1 MMRSFLEAKAFGYV
15 DALCLGSKA
24 EGALIERLLNK
35 QRVTKPKLGIR
46 FSWKSAWC
54 GVHYSPF
61 NKRVCINF
69 VPFVTVYYVYKG
81 GLLP

>member
-1 MMRSFLEAKAFGYV
+1 MNFREHKAFGYI
-15 DALCLGSKA
+15 DSMCLGSKA
-24 EGALIERLLNK
+24 ERVLVDRLLNK
-35 QRVTKPKLGIR
+35 QRVKKPRLGVKLNWR
-46 FSWKSAWC
+46 ACWF

>member
-1 MMRSFLEAKAFGYV
+1 MMDRKLRQKLEFGFAYGMCTRRMQELLI
-15 DALCLGSKA
+15 DA
-24 EGALIERLLNK
+24 
-35 QRVTKPKLGIR
+35 QRITKPKLGIR

>member
-1 MMRSFLEAKAFGYV
+1 MN
-15 DALCLGSKA
+15 DHQ
-24 EGALIERLLNK
+24 LNK
-35 QRVTKPKLGIR
+35 KLRYGLHYGMGWRHALNIIIDAKRIDKPKLGVR
-46 FSWKSAWC
+46 FSLKSAWC

-69 VPFVTVYYVYKG
+69 VPFVTVYYVWKG